1 MPDKTP
7 SITPDMTIAE
17 LMEKFPETEE
27 VMLEYGLHCVGCA
40 INEFDTIQGGAE
52 IHGMSDDEIKGLID
66 DLNATLEKPRSYENK
81 HVRVTERAILKLI
94 ELRREAGAEGD
105 KVLVEFAENEDEG
118 ETKSSEA
125 QGESQD
131 PSSPQRRGSHGQREY
146 FLELVEEKLPMH
158 EEVPIGGIPFLFVRE
173 FLPELKGLLIDYK
186 ETFTEE
192 GFTFRK
198 TACCQDKA

>member
-1 MPDKTP
+1 MPTSPTP

-52 IHGMSDDEIKGLID
+52 IHGMSDEEIKGLID
-66 DLNATLEKPRSYENK
+66 DLNSTLEKPRSYENK

-105 KVLVEFAENEDEG
+105 KVLVEFAEDEEG
-118 ETKSSEA
+118 K
-125 QGESQD
+125 
-131 PSSPQRRGSHGQREY
+131 REY
-146 FLELVEEKLPMH
+146 FLELTEEKLPMH
-158 EEVPIGGIPFLFVRE
+158 TEVPIGGVPFLFVTE
-173 FLPELKGLLIDYK
+173 FLSELKGLLIDYK

-198 TACCQDKA
+198 TACCQDGKADTPSQAEAL

>member
-1 MPDKTP
+1 MPTDKTP

-40 INEFDTIQGGAE
+40 INEFDTIRGGAE
-52 IHGMSDDEIKGLID
+52 IHGMDDKEIDALMD
-66 DLNATLEKPRSYENK
+66 DLNSTLEKPRSYENK

-105 KVLVEFAENEDEG
+105 KVLVEFAEDDDG
-118 ETKSSEA
+118 K
-125 QGESQD
+125 
-131 PSSPQRRGSHGQREY
+131 REY
-146 FLELVEEKLPMH
+146 FLELTEEKLPMH
-158 EEVPIGGIPFLFVRE
+158 AEVPIGGVPFLFVAE

-198 TACCQDKA
+198 TACCQDGHTEKITEAEAS